1 MQAAPQATDAI
12 LNAEEQATLR
22 CIAGHIIP
30 ASSRF
35 DVPGADD
42 PAIFSDLLTS
52 LERDFDAVRKALAA
66 VTSFVGGRLTELPA
80 ERRLAVLS
88 EFRALHRAHAA
99 ILETVVAQCYYRDDR
114 VMRAI
119 GMEPRPPFPKGFSLK
134 AGDFS
139 LLDPVRARGKTYREA
154 S

>member
-1 MQAAPQATDAI
+1 MQSAAQATDAI

-42 PAIFSDLLTS
+42 PAIFTDLLTS
-52 LERDFDAVRKALAA
+52 LERDFGAVRQALAT
-66 VTSFVGGRLTELPA
+66 VTSLVGGRLTELSA

-88 EFRALHRAHAA
+88 EFRTQHRAQAA

-119 GMEPRPPFPKGFSLK
+119 GMEPRPPFPKGFSLQ

-139 LLDPVRARGKTYREA
+139 LLDPVRARGKTYREP